1 MIIILETLSAFL
13 LVKGRPIT
21 GAYLDFDQIEEIID
35 VLALPNYILKKN
47 FLCGIKDITAR

>member
-13 LVKGRPIT
+13 LVKGRPII

-35 VLALPNYILKKN
+35 VLALPNYIKKI
-47 FLCGIKDITAR
+47 CGVKNITAR

>member
-47 FLCGIKDITAR
+47 FLCGVYNITAK

>member
-21 GAYLDFDQIEEIID
+21 GAYLDFDKIEEIII
-35 VLALPNYILKKN
+35 VLLQIILKEN
-47 FLCGIKDITAR
+47 FLCFVKNITAR

>member
-21 GAYLDFDQIEEIID
+21 GAYLDIDQIEEIID
-35 VLALPNYILKKN
+35 VLALPNYIKRKLSVW
-47 FLCGIKDITAR
+47 C